1 MRILSIMHRILV
13 SYQFRYVQIMMSAV
27 LSFLPVFYTMQE
39 PNYLEETIT
48 SASLR
53 SGTLFYE
60 SSVFAIAFVIPS
72 AIDCML
78 DVCNSMFGNQL
89 MIAERLKVCKERLT
103 VAENMLL
110 FVGFSIQPMVAFLP
124 RTIPNLT
131 LIWMC
136 CRKCQIM
143 LVFGGIAMSWCRL
156 YPERWSPL
164 FTSIALI
171 LCNSGNLLSLFANV
185 FMCSASTSTMTRG
198 INMHTAS
205 TALIFCGIGPFM
217 LKAIVWLYQSGRQ
230 LMRISYETKEF
241 FTSNKLPVE
250 TIIDNHNVELY
261 YSFGYILIS
270 LVTFVIVVS
279 VSNST
284 GLNSTTNHPVC
295 GAGNGSGS
303 PLNLTSTGL
312 LSVNI
317 SYIIMELCILNFHI
331 RQAKYES
338 ITNLLRLL
346 NAKKQYVRYFSHEL
360 RTPLNSVFL
369 GLKIVLD
376 RLRDIANPDNEDFET
391 LSDVYKSC
399 LIAVNILV
407 SDE

>member
-1 MRILSIMHRILV
+1 
-13 SYQFRYVQIMMSAV
+13 
-27 LSFLPVFYTMQE
+27 
-39 PNYLEETIT
+39 
-48 SASLR
+48 
-53 SGTLFYE
+53 
-60 SSVFAIAFVIPS
+60 
-72 AIDCML
+72 
-78 DVCNSMFGNQL
+78 
-89 MIAERLKVCKERLT
+89 
-103 VAENMLL
+103 
-110 FVGFSIQPMVAFLP
+110 
-124 RTIPNLT
+124 
-131 LIWMC
+131 
-136 CRKCQIM
+136 
-143 LVFGGIAMSWCRL
+143 
-156 YPERWSPL
+156 
-164 FTSIALI
+164 
-171 LCNSGNLLSLFANV
+171 
-185 FMCSASTSTMTRG
+185 MTRG

-376 RLRDIANPDNEDFET
+376 RLRDIANPDNLDFET